1 MEKPD
6 FSCGDVLKGILGH
19 LKQNKKNDML
29 IYINIHTITVYIYIY
44 TIYIYISIYIYNH
57 IYIYVDHES
66 SYLFVC

>member
-1 MEKPD
+1 MDKPD

-44 TIYIYISIYIYNH
+44 TYTY
-57 IYIYVDHES
+57 IYIYVFNES
-66 SYLFVC
+66 SYLLFVC